1 MQQNPAQSGDN
12 TFVRSAKFG
21 VTGAARSMSKAG
33 WVEGKGGCGSCGEVG
48 AGSLKKCGGC
58 HRVAY
63 CSAACQKRDWAR
75 HRGRCS
81 PISITELE
89 DRGRGLV
96 ATKDLNMGDLIV
108 KDRAVIC
115 VGNVGVVLLL
125 HTKMMITKCFI
136 FRCRPR
142 FLGGGARNPE
152 ASGQTACR

>member
-1 MQQNPAQSGDN
+1 
-12 TFVRSAKFG
+12 
-21 VTGAARSMSKAG
+21 MSKAD
-33 WVEGKGGCGSCGEVG
+33 WVEGKGRCGSCGEGG

-58 HRVAY
+58 HTVAY
-63 CSAACQKRDWAR
+63 CSAACQKRDWAL

-115 VGNVGVVLLL
+115 VGNVGGVLLL
-125 HTKMMITKCFI
+125 HARMMITMNHI
-136 FRCRPR
+136 QVQTSILGRP
-142 FLGGGARNPE
+142 
-152 ASGQTACR
+152 GQKSRSRWTNCPPRTD